1 MIDKELVRHMA
12 EISKLSFSEDEID
25 SFTGKLGSILEY
37 VDKLN
42 ELDLEGVEPT
52 YQVNKHIQPFRED
65 IVDQG
70 ISREEVLQNAPEE
83 QYGYFKI
90 LRIVE

>member
-1 MIDKELVRHMA
+1 MIDKELVEHMA
-12 EISKLSFSEDEID
+12 EISKLSFMEDEIEA
-25 SFTGKLGSILEY
+25 FTGKLGEILEY

-42 ELDLEGVEPT
+42 ELELDGVEPT
-52 YQVNKHIQPFRED
+52 YQVNEHIQPFRED
-65 IVDQG
+65 RVEEG
-70 ISREEVLQNAPEE
+70 LSREEVLKNAPEE